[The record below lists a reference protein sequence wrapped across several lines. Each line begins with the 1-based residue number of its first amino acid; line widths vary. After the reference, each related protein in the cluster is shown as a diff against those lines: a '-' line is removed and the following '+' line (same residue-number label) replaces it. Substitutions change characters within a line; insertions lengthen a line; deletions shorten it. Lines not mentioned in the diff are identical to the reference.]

1 MNADIQEITVQLF
14 ESYDS
19 IAFILSILLNVLISI
34 AGVLPSVFLTA
45 ANLVVFGFWEGMVIS
60 FIGESVGAVVSF
72 WLYRKGFRK
81 LTAHKRLSSP
91 KIQQL
96 LHARG
101 KEAFLLILSLRL
113 LPFVP
118 SGLVTFIAAIGKTSL
133 GIFIL
138 ASSIGKL
145 PSILIEGYSVYQV
158 MNWTSTGKVLVS
170 FIGCVLIILVVR
182 KLYTRSAI

>member
-1 MNADIQEITVQLF
+1 
-14 ESYDS
+14 
-19 IAFILSILLNVLISI
+19 ILLNVLISI

-101 KEAFLLILSLRL
+101 K
-113 LPFVP
+113 
-118 SGLVTFIAAIGKTSL
+118 
-133 GIFIL
+133 
-138 ASSIGKL
+138 
-145 PSILIEGYSVYQV
+145 
-158 MNWTSTGKVLVS
+158 
-170 FIGCVLIILVVR
+170 
-182 KLYTRSAI
+182 